1 MSGKMFALVFSSTL
15 ALALAPGT
23 AWANGPTVSA
33 EKTEI
38 SPLTRDS
45 AVRSTQNR
53 SLVSPAAGPASPL
66 PANEISTDT
75 AHYEGAKWNTGAVI
89 TWSIANHPGTADSP
103 FSGYMGSQYE
113 ALVQQAFQA
122 WAAASGLTFEEV
134 ADSSQSDI
142 RLGWG
147 SFNTSSTGVV
157 GYTACVMRA
166 GELQPNVIIRVED
179 PAQVP
184 LVAGPGSTLTYSGTH
199 ASLAQVI
206 MHEIGHALGLADNND
221 PNSVMHFQAT
231 GANNTLDTND
241 VAGIQ
246 TLYGSLTLAPQTREA
261 VASKLSGSS
270 LNSVGQ

>member
-1 MSGKMFALVFSSTL
+1 MRDKRFILVFSSILVL
-15 ALALAPGT
+15 ALVTGR
-23 AWANGPTVSA
+23 AWANDPIVST
-33 EKTEI
+33 EKTEM
-38 SPLTRDS
+38 SPLTQSS
-45 AVRSTQNR
+45 AARSTQNL

-89 TWSIANHPGTADSP
+89 TWSIADHPGTADSP

-134 ADSSQSDI
+134 VDSSQSDI

-147 SFNTSSTGVV
+147 NFNTSSTSVV
-157 GYTACVMRA
+157 GYTACVMRS

-184 LVAGPGSTLTYSGTH
+184 LVAGPGNTLTYSGTH
-199 ASLAQVI
+199 ASLSQVI

-221 PNSVMHFQAT
+221 PNSVMYYQAT

-246 TLYGSLTLAPQTREA
+246 TLYGSLTLAPQAREA
-261 VASKLSGSS
+261 AASKLSGSLLKS
-270 LNSVGQ
+270 MGQ